1 MTTFNL
7 NNVLAN
13 AGFINTSTFANAM
26 ELAIVSGIPIMFY
39 GKGGYGKTEMIKAVF
54 DHIDGSSAMLECDPE
69 TTASLIKGGAIAR
82 TTKTKETDITLAH
95 YNVGASIL
103 KNHSFFYE
111 EMLDASFQALSVLKA
126 IITNKQ
132 LTLNGEVVDS
142 INKLL
147 VAATNV
153 NPYDRI
159 EQMPPSEANSY
170 DAFLQRFII
179 VRHEWDSH
187 DSSDYARLMR
197 ASVVQNKDTSKITIA
212 QIDESRSYREEVKL
226 DKELQVILCS
236 LAAKSAN
243 EGRIISPR
251 MFNWTIKMIKSQAYL
266 SDKSTATIEQLNVLN
281 YLPSWDQS
289 LLSNL
294 EEEIQQQKIYNEAKS
309 SLDTFEDNFD
319 RAVNKINEHKKK
331 LDIEKLLAAVDVLQR
346 MEVEINKVSN
356 IPDSLISTRTNLI
369 NKVVNCARETMN
381 EIPSLASSKLVK

>member
-1 MTTFNL
+1 MTFNL
-7 NNVLAN
+7 NNVLSN
-13 AGFINTSTFANAM
+13 AGFINTDTFANVM
-26 ELAIVSGIPIMFY
+26 ELAIVSGIPIMIY
-39 GKGGYGKTEMIKAVF
+39 GKGGYGKTEMIKEVF
-54 DHIDGSSAMLECDPE
+54 NHIDGSSAMLECDPE

-82 TTKTKETDITLAH
+82 TTKTDKEDITLAH

-103 KNHSFFYE
+103 RNHAFFYE

-159 EQMPPSEANSY
+159 EQLPPSEANSY

-179 VRHEWDSH
+179 VRHEWDTH
-187 DSSDYARLMR
+187 DSNDYTRLLRANSDK
-197 ASVVQNKDTSKITIA
+197 KDVSKITIA
-212 QIDESRSYREEVKL
+212 QIDDARNYREGVKL
-226 DKELQVILCS
+226 DRELQGILCS
-236 LAAKSAN
+236 LAEKSAN

-251 MFNWTIKMIKSQAYL
+251 MFKWTIRMIKSQAQL

-309 SLDTFEDNFD
+309 SLDTFKDNYD
-319 RAVNKINEHKKK
+319 RANSKVEEYKIKG
-331 LDIEKLLAAVDVLQR
+331 DIVKLLALVNVFQL
-346 MEVEINKVSN
+346 MEGDINKVSN
-356 IPDSLISTRTNLI
+356 IPDSLVSKRNELI
-369 NKVVNCARETMN
+369 NYVVSRSRDLLL
-381 EIPSLASSKLVK
+381 EIPRLASATVTK